1 MDLIRIVE
9 SNFFKLV
16 MCNDVII
23 NQGQLFR
30 FVVRIV
36 LSLRCIFNIEG
47 TSSLALGARTVTEPV
62 VVVAA
67 SCLALHPLRRV
78 LQLLDL
84 LFEELAQEF
93 TQFVKC
99 DLS

>member
-1 MDLIRIVE
+1 MDFIRIVE

-16 MCNDVII
+16 MCNDVNI

-30 FVVRIV
+30 VVVCIV
-36 LSLRCIFNIEG
+36 LSLRRILNIEG

-67 SCLALHPLRRV
+67 SGLALHPLGRV

-93 TQFVKC
+93 AQFIKC